1 VFLPGRCDLP
11 HKELNMNHTLPNTN
25 GSLERKFVVN
35 QIAKLRREVQ
45 DDLGKDNPL
54 EDVKVSVYWFLFDIC
69 ERLDFTPKET
79 SLTLGN

>member
-1 VFLPGRCDLP
+1 MKHP
-11 HKELNMNHTLPNTN
+11 LPNSN

-45 DDLGKDNPL
+45 DDLGEGKPL
-54 EDVKVSVYWFLFDIC
+54 EDVKVYVYWFLFDIC

-79 SLTLGN
+79 SSGWRLLLRW

>member
-1 VFLPGRCDLP
+1 MKHP
-11 HKELNMNHTLPNTN
+11 LPNSN

-45 DDLGKDNPL
+45 DDLGEGKPL
-54 EDVKVSVYWFLFDIC
+54 EDVKVYVYWFLFDIC

-79 SLTLGN
+79 PSGWRLLLRW